1 MCRYTVSSVFQCT
14 QCLHHEADYH
24 APLLGDL
31 PGNRRGGQARPGPLE
46 DVQEAREEVEEVGGY
61 MLGEVLAVAA
71 TAVGDVPEPQ
81 DEARE
86 EEEEVG
92 GVGLLAVLAAAA

>member
-1 MCRYTVSSVFQCT
+1 
-14 QCLHHEADYH
+14 
-24 APLLGDL
+24 
-31 PGNRRGGQARPGPLE
+31 
-46 DVQEAREEVEEVGGY
+46 

-71 TAVGDVPEPQ
+71 TAVGDVPKPQ

>member
-1 MCRYTVSSVFQCT
+1 
-14 QCLHHEADYH
+14 
-24 APLLGDL
+24 
-31 PGNRRGGQARPGPLE
+31 
-46 DVQEAREEVEEVGGY
+46 

-81 DEARE
+81 NEARE
-86 EEEEVG
+86 EEGEEVG

>member
-1 MCRYTVSSVFQCT
+1 M
-14 QCLHHEADYH
+14 
-24 APLLGDL
+24 
-31 PGNRRGGQARPGPLE
+31 
-46 DVQEAREEVEEVGGY
+46 QEAREEVEEVGGY
-61 MLGEVLAVAA
+61 VLGEVLAVAA
-71 TAVGDVPEPQ
+71 TAVGDVPEPH

>member
-1 MCRYTVSSVFQCT
+1 
-14 QCLHHEADYH
+14 
-24 APLLGDL
+24 
-31 PGNRRGGQARPGPLE
+31 
-46 DVQEAREEVEEVGGY
+46 

-71 TAVGDVPEPQ
+71 TAVGDVPEPH